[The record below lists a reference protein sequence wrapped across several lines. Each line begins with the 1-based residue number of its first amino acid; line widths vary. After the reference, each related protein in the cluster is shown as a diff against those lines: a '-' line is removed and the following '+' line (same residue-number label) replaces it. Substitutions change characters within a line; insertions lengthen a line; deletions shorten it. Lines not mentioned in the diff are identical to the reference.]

1 RRMLPRWRDFVT
13 TVSLGELGG
22 RPKEVSPQVEW
33 LESLAEKQADWSH
46 NRTPW
51 HAADFVAASFVLGQ
65 SQLSADAATHLL
77 HTSNLPSPVMDLA
90 RKIVQDRL
98 EQIAIPE
105 IDLLEGDSLHRE
117 IHRLKLRTVQEA
129 RNAIV
134 WVDLARAYTLAGERE
149 LARRGMRV
157 SCAISPDNRFVLRS
171 AARLLVHQG

>member
-1 RRMLPRWRDFVT
+1 MAGVLSRKA
-13 TVSLGELGG
+13 GG
-22 RPKEVSPQVEW
+22 LVPQPH
-33 LESLAEKQADWSH
+33 SLARRRFCGCVIRARTIAAFGGCGH
-46 NRTPW
+46 ALVNRTPW

-117 IHRLKLRTVQEA
+117 IHRL
-129 RNAIV
+129 
-134 WVDLARAYTLAGERE
+134 
-149 LARRGMRV
+149 
-157 SCAISPDNRFVLRS
+157 
-171 AARLLVHQG
+171 